1 MNHLTRIAILGT
13 LLAGLSGCDEPEPEP
28 EELIRAIKTIAVTE
42 RAGGT
47 TRSFSGTVQAAKTSD
62 LSFEVGGN
70 LATLLVE
77 AGDAVQR
84 GDVLASLNRDR
95 FELSVEAAEANVA
108 RAAAADEEQRNE
120 LSRQERLYAKDFVSE
135 AALQSAKS
143 GAEKANN
150 ELKYAHS
157 ELNLALRDLEKTELR
172 APYDGVISERKREPY
187 EEVAHGQPVY
197 AIYASEAMEVQVNV
211 PETTVKALALGMPAT
226 ITLPSAE
233 EVLEGE
239 ISEIGT
245 ATQSGNTYPI
255 KVALSG
261 GGEGL
266 LPGMTASVAISLDLG
281 GTDGFLVPLSAIV
294 PGERK
299 GEGFTFRYDEASST
313 LERVALTGV
322 GVRDDMVVITDGISA
337 GDVIAVAGVSFL
349 RDGQKVKLLRP

>member
-1 MNHLTRIAILGT
+1 M
-13 LLAGLSGCDEPEPEP
+13 
-28 EELIRAIKTIAVTE
+28 
-42 RAGGT
+42 
-47 TRSFSGTVQAAKTSD
+47 
-62 LSFEVGGN
+62 
-70 LATLLVE
+70 ATLLVE

-157 ELNLALRDLEKTELR
+157 ELNLALRALEKTELR

-211 PETTVKALALGMPAT
+211 PESTVKALALGMPAT

-261 GGEGL
+261 GGEGCS
-266 LPGMTASVAISLDLG
+266 PV
-281 GTDGFLVPLSAIV
+281 
-294 PGERK
+294 
-299 GEGFTFRYDEASST
+299 
-313 LERVALTGV
+313 
-322 GVRDDMVVITDGISA
+322 
-337 GDVIAVAGVSFL
+337 
-349 RDGQKVKLLRP
+349 